1 MASVSLIPQLA
12 ALELSDRILSDL
24 DKGNTPLA
32 IYLDLSKAFD
42 TLNHSILLKNYKF
55 MVLIKL
61 PLLGSIIICLTGII
75 MLKLKM

>member
-42 TLNHSILLKNYKF
+42 TLNHLILLKNYKF